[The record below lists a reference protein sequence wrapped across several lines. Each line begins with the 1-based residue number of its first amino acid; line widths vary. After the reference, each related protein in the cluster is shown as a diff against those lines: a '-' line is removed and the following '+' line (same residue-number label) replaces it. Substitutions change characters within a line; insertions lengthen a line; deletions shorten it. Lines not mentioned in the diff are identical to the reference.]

1 MHYCMPSLI
10 HFFRAQQESGDGTAF
25 GQLVQIERKLKTM
38 ERKNSILHR
47 WSPTSSRFQTALHR
61 LQRNRL
67 KTNLEGILQ
76 SGARTEVPLW
86 PDEKICRC
94 GAEEDMATG
103 GTPFD
108 DCADEQELHNWTV
121 TNGSSLEDR
130 LNNMDWGIQQ
140 KKANRLTEK
149 NRKKFSAG
157 GVAESRLTND
167 ISPESTP
174 GTGRRRTNTPHS
186 FPHVKYTTQMSV
198 PDQAE
203 LERLRQRINFTDLD
217 ERSVGSDSQG
227 RVTAANNQRE
237 LAAENKK
244 PFKFLPLH
252 VNTNKSREAP
262 SASAP
267 ATPSIAA
274 TAKKQSPGLGLR
286 DAFIPS
292 LPSND
297 TPRLGRGA
305 ERGLLPSREDG
316 RGELSIDSSQVVSK
330 LVQIREYIGKA
341 SSMRDDL
348 VEKNDIPANV
358 ERLTHLIAHLKE
370 QERSYLRFLQKMLAR
385 ENEEDE
391 AGTLDSAVGS
401 GSLPESA
408 TLNIEVRSSDAS
420 NTTGRVAGRSDQKEE
435 LENLRKQ
442 HELLKKMLEQQEQL
456 RALQGR
462 QAALLTMQHSSQQA
476 SQTTADTVPTE
487 TTGSVSG
494 LSITSELNDELN
506 DLIQRFH
513 NQLHDSQTKA
523 AVPDNRRQAASL
535 SLSREVCR
543 SRSSQPP
550 PPSRSAASSS
560 FLRPPSLTSLTSV
573 TPTSA
578 SAASA
583 KLTKLQ
589 ELQDKKQTMDTILK
603 ELHSLRDQ
611 TLNNNSC
618 RGGSVSLSSQ
628 RSLALGAGP
637 SSDRP
642 SALYR
647 EPNGASAMRRDPS
660 TYHPLTHTQQPQH
673 EDVPADKLR
682 KLKEVHKRLNE
693 LRELVQYYEQT
704 SDMMVDTVNENVKE
718 EEEEEEVETEED
730 GSVLETMFDSEQENR
745 RPPITNIRNPQHSG
759 NWTEMNSLTNGRGG
773 GSTNNHADGRLN
785 TECEVNNRSGAANL
799 RSLNIPSAIGCQ
811 YNRPYNQVKDD
822 DDDDDA
828 LEDEEEVRGAGVRD
842 SEGSG
847 SSRRSSLGNEDADFT
862 HKVHRLQTAKQKLR
876 QLQELVAMVQS
887 DDTDATTAD
896 EGIHQQPNN
905 TRGSAAGSSAAKSPR
920 DLTLTDKAREK
931 LYEEKLRQQQQELQ
945 QLHEER
951 QRLMEIQDKIQDLQ
965 WACPDLQSSV
975 SSSTVSQQALMR
987 NSPAATSTPAPPPA
1001 PAAAPKANASP
1012 AATAVLKPTAQAAAN
1027 ASVTDNEL
1035 WCEMRRHQILR
1046 EELRQRRKHLESL
1059 MAEHQRRS
1067 GLSDSPYKMEDPEG
1081 HAASQPLS
1089 RDERTMAT
1097 WGGSTPCQLD
1107 DDCYPSE
1114 MGAEEEEEE
1123 EEDGA
1128 ESSSSDDLQLYST
1141 RKQRSYSNRKTLG
1154 SNVLKPP
1161 QQFASEA
1168 SGRPSPRS
1176 RAKQPQQQ
1184 SQAHGGFSIGGAR
1197 RQENLRWAAE
1207 LSFQEGSGSG
1217 LASRHWQEQVGTLQ
1231 RQLDFSTSMCQTL
1244 LQDQQTLSYMLQ
1256 TLLTGPYNALPNN
1269 LSSPQVHLVM
1279 HQLSQCYTQLA
1290 WQQNNAERLKL
1301 VLSDLLRQQQQQQ
1314 QQQQPPSSSSGQQAQ
1329 NQGSTSRD
1337 SGSACPPLSPT
1348 SLFLPFTSSMPPS
1361 VNQALNLP
1369 PGLAGFSPLS
1379 SGFNFNPLF
1388 PSAMG
1393 EFPQSA
1399 GGQVSPDNHQQQLD
1413 PNTSVKT
1420 EYLSFPP
1427 PLQRSP
1433 LNTVDKRP
1441 QRQNE
1446 GTGSRGH
1453 ESGWLNVSQPP
1464 APITDSPSPLPHRG
1478 ANNSRPQAFDQA
1490 SQESF
1495 SSMPDPADPTI
1506 VTKTFRAGRK
1516 ASAQASLASRDK
1528 MPNSKRRTRL
1538 AKGHHKN
1545 TGVESDSVSST
1556 ADFVQER
1563 APQPHRQWDQN
1574 QSLLDK
1580 LTQEKLDTKTKTGN
1594 KPNDL
1599 SSAYAWRTPFLSNRI
1614 ACTEAPDASSD
1625 FSLFEALRETI
1636 YSEVATLISQN
1647 ESRPHFLIEL
1657 FHELQLLNTDY
1668 LRQRALYTLQDI
1680 VTRHLTEK
1688 SAAED
1693 HASTLGP
1700 VAWAVGSQSELTPSE
1715 SLATSDGDVSE
1726 KNIRVIK
1733 HHEPSKR
1740 RTDAESV
1747 DNESTLSTTSNLE
1760 PFANDD
1766 LGAGVWSGDV
1776 HCPQIDTQQLDR
1788 QIKAIMTEVI
1798 PFLKEHMD
1806 EVCSYQLLTEVRRM
1820 VLTLTQQNDESKE
1833 FVLFFH
1839 RQLGGILQ
1847 DSLSKFA
1854 GRTLKDCGEDLL
1866 VEISEILFNE
1876 LAFFRLMQD
1885 LDSNS
1890 CSTATIANSQARHKN
1905 HRRPNN
1911 NQVKQEH
1918 GNNEENKSQEV
1929 AKSFSP
1935 AHLDED
1941 KDEDETE
1948 PKETEREQHGGERKD
1963 ISSSKA
1969 SEMEGDGEGLPLSI
1983 SLSKEET
1990 QALTNYGSGEDE
2002 NEVEEFEAEPQDVQ
2016 TSLQAS
2022 NDGGEQRGAANE
2034 APSNGNRETKSDQE
2048 SSESN
2053 DVKSSKSE
2061 SIEVVDSP
2069 EEEREGEGVEHG
2081 RPEGES
2087 QGGAASATTNNQEGS
2102 HSQSSNSSSSPD
2114 TESPVMINID
2124 EVGSGNMSQ
2133 KSDEEDFV
2141 KVEDLPMQ
2149 LSVICEE
2156 ALQKRVVEEQQNNN
2170 LSAEILNGNT
2180 DTLAGLVDN
2189 GDALKEP
2196 ETIGATKCIKRPSCT
2211 TVVE

>member
-1 MHYCMPSLI
+1 
-10 HFFRAQQESGDGTAF
+10 
-25 GQLVQIERKLKTM
+25 
-38 ERKNSILHR
+38 
-47 WSPTSSRFQTALHR
+47 
-61 LQRNRL
+61 
-67 KTNLEGILQ
+67 
-76 SGARTEVPLW
+76 
-86 PDEKICRC
+86 
-94 GAEEDMATG
+94 MATG

-140 KKANRLTEK
+140 KKANRSTEK

-186 FPHVKYTTQMSV
+186 FPHIKYTTQMSV

-203 LERLRQRINFTDLD
+203 LDRLRQRINFTDLD

-252 VNTNKSREAP
+252 VNTNKSREA
-262 SASAP
+262 ASAP
-267 ATPSIAA
+267 TTPSVAA
-274 TAKKQSPGLGLR
+274 TAKKQSPGLGLGLR
-286 DAFIPS
+286 EAFTPS

-297 TPRLGRGA
+297 TPRQGRRA
-305 ERGLLPSREDG
+305 ERGLLHSREDG

-391 AGTLDSAVGS
+391 AGTLDSALGS
-401 GSLPESA
+401 GSLPEST
-408 TLNIEVRSSDAS
+408 TLNLEVRSSDAS
-420 NTTGRVAGRSDQKEE
+420 NATGRIAGRSDQKEE
-435 LENLRKQ
+435 LENLKKQ

-462 QAALLTMQHSSQQA
+462 QAALLTLQHSSQQA
-476 SQTTADTVPTE
+476 TQTMADTVPTE

-513 NQLHDSQTKA
+513 NQLHDSQA

-543 SRSSQPP
+543 SRSSQPSH
-550 PPSRSAASSS
+550 PSRSASS
-560 FLRPPSLTSLTSV
+560 FLHPSPLTSLTSI
-573 TPTSA
+573 TPT

-589 ELQDKKQTMDTILK
+589 ELQDKKQTMDKILQ

-618 RGGSVSLSSQ
+618 KLWFVSH
-628 RSLALGAGP
+628 RLALGAGP
-637 SSDRP
+637 SDRP

-647 EPNGASAMRRDPS
+647 EPNGATAMRRDPS
-660 TYHPLTHTQQPQH
+660 TYHSSTHTHQPQH
-673 EDVPADKLR
+673 EDAPADKLR

-718 EEEEEEVETEED
+718 EEEEEETEED
-730 GSVLETMFDSEQENR
+730 GSMLETMFDSEQENR
-745 RPPITNIRNPQHSG
+745 RPPITNIRNPQRSG

-773 GSTNNHADGRLN
+773 GSTNNHVDGRLN
-785 TECEVNNRSGAANL
+785 ECEINNRSAAANL
-799 RSLNIPSAIGCQ
+799 RSLNIPSAIECQ
-811 YNRPYNQVKDD
+811 YNRPYNQV
-822 DDDDDA
+822 DDDDA
-828 LEDEEEVRGAGVRD
+828 LEDEEEVRGAGARD
-842 SEGSG
+842 SDGSG
-847 SSRRSSLGNEDADFT
+847 SSRRSSLENEDADFA

-896 EGIHQQPNN
+896 EGLHQQPNN
-905 TRGSAAGSSAAKSPR
+905 TRGAAAGSSSTGKSPR

-931 LYEEKLRQQQQELQ
+931 LYEEKLCQQQQELQ

-987 NSPAATSTPAPPPA
+987 KPPAATSTPAPPPA

-1012 AATAVLKPTAQAAAN
+1012 AATAVLKPTAQAATN

-1089 RDERTMAT
+1089 RDKRTMAT

-1107 DDCYPSE
+1107 EDGYPSE

-1123 EEDGA
+1123 EEEDGV
-1128 ESSSSDDLQLYST
+1128 ESSSSDDLHLYST

-1154 SNVLKPP
+1154 RSVRNSYKDTH
-1161 QQFASEA
+1161 FFFS
-1168 SGRPSPRS
+1168 SGRPS
-1176 RAKQPQQQ
+1176 RAKQQQQ
-1184 SQAHGGFSIGGAR
+1184 SQAHGGIAGAR

-1207 LSFQEGSGSG
+1207 LSFKEGSGTGSA
-1217 LASRHWQEQVGTLQ
+1217 LASHHWQEQVGTLQ

-1244 LQDQQTLSYMLQ
+1244 LQDQQMLSYMLQ

-1301 VLSDLLRQQQQQQ
+1301 VLSDLLRQQQQQ
-1314 QQQQPPSSSSGQQAQ
+1314 PPSSSSGQQAQ

-1337 SGSACPPLSPT
+1337 SGSACPPFSPT
-1348 SLFLPFTSSMPPS
+1348 SLFLPFLSSIPPS

-1369 PGLAGFSPLS
+1369 PGLAGFTPLS
-1379 SGFNFNPLF
+1379 SGFNFNPMF

-1393 EFPQSA
+1393 EFPQST

-1427 PLQRSP
+1427 PLQCSP

-1464 APITDSPSPLPHRG
+1464 APITESPSPLPHRG
-1478 ANNSRPQAFDQA
+1478 ANNTRPQAFDQA

-1506 VTKTFRAGRK
+1506 ITKAFRAGRK

-1528 MPNSKRRTRL
+1528 TPNSKRRTRL
-1538 AKGHHKN
+1538 GIFFKHMCKCLFLHISHFLPSICFVCFSFLACVSP
-1545 TGVESDSVSST
+1545 GVESDSVSST
-1556 ADFVQER
+1556 ADFVQKR
-1563 APQPHRQWDQN
+1563 VPQPHRQRDQN

-1614 ACTEAPDASSD
+1614 ACTEAQDASSD

-1693 HASTLGP
+1693 QASTLGP
-1700 VAWAVGSQSELTPSE
+1700 VAWAAGSQSELTPSE

-1733 HHEPSKR
+1733 HHVPSKR
-1740 RTDAESV
+1740 RNDAESV

-1766 LGAGVWSGDV
+1766 LGNTVIHLDKALARMREYERMKLKAEFSPNTTAPCASSHSTVLWSAGAGVWSGDV

-1806 EVCSYQLLTEVRRM
+1806 EVCSYQLLTSVRHM

-1833 FVLFFH
+1833 FVRFFH

-1885 LDSNS
+1885 LDSNRS
-1890 CSTATIANSQARHKN
+1890 STATIANSQAMHKN
-1905 HRRPNN
+1905 HKRPNN

-1918 GNNEENKSQEV
+1918 RNNEV
-1929 AKSFSP
+1929 
-1935 AHLDED
+1935 
-1941 KDEDETE
+1941 
-1948 PKETEREQHGGERKD
+1948 GGGDRGVGEYFH
-1963 ISSSKA
+1963 IGFVCLSKA
-1969 SEMEGDGEGLPLSI
+1969 
-1983 SLSKEET
+1983 ET

-2002 NEVEEFEAEPQDVQ
+2002 NEVEMEEFEAEPQDVQ
-2016 TSLQAS
+2016 TSLQVS
-2022 NDGGEQRGAANE
+2022 NDGGEQRVRTHTL
-2034 APSNGNRETKSDQE
+2034 STHTSVRLSI
-2048 SSESN
+2048 
-2053 DVKSSKSE
+2053 KSSKSE
-2061 SIEVVDSP
+2061 SIDVVDSP
-2069 EEEREGEGVEHG
+2069 EEEREGVEHG

-2087 QGGAASATTNNQEGS
+2087 QGGAVSATTNNQEGS
-2102 HSQSSNSSSSPD
+2102 HGSNSSGSPD
-2114 TESPVMINID
+2114 TESPVMLNID

-2170 LSAEILNGNT
+2170 LSVEILNGNT
-2180 DTLAGLVDN
+2180 DTSGLVGN
-2189 GDALKEP
+2189 GHTLKEP
-2196 ETIGATKCIKRPSCT
+2196 EMIGAQSA
-2211 TVVE
+2211 

>member
-1 MHYCMPSLI
+1 
-10 HFFRAQQESGDGTAF
+10 
-25 GQLVQIERKLKTM
+25 
-38 ERKNSILHR
+38 
-47 WSPTSSRFQTALHR
+47 
-61 LQRNRL
+61 
-67 KTNLEGILQ
+67 
-76 SGARTEVPLW
+76 
-86 PDEKICRC
+86 
-94 GAEEDMATG
+94 MATG

-130 LNNMDWGIQQ
+130 LNNMLPVPSQDWGIQQ
-140 KKANRLTEK
+140 KKANRSTEK

-186 FPHVKYTTQMSV
+186 FPHIKYTTQMSV

-203 LERLRQRINFTDLD
+203 LDRLRQRINFTDLD

-252 VNTNKSREAP
+252 VNTNKSREA
-262 SASAP
+262 ASAP
-267 ATPSIAA
+267 TTPSVAA
-274 TAKKQSPGLGLR
+274 TAKKQSPGLGLGLR
-286 DAFIPS
+286 EAFTPS

-297 TPRLGRGA
+297 TPRQGRRA
-305 ERGLLPSREDG
+305 ERGLLHSREDG

-391 AGTLDSAVGS
+391 AGTLDSALGS
-401 GSLPESA
+401 GSLPEST
-408 TLNIEVRSSDAS
+408 TLNLEVRSSDAS
-420 NTTGRVAGRSDQKEE
+420 NATGRIAGRSDQKEE
-435 LENLRKQ
+435 LENLKKQ

-462 QAALLTMQHSSQQA
+462 QAALLTLQHSSQQA
-476 SQTTADTVPTE
+476 TQTMADTVPTE

-543 SRSSQPP
+543 SRSSQPSH
-550 PPSRSAASSS
+550 PSRSASS
-560 FLRPPSLTSLTSV
+560 FLHPSPLTSLTSI
-573 TPTSA
+573 TPT

-589 ELQDKKQTMDTILK
+589 ELQDKKQTMDKILQ

-628 RSLALGAGP
+628 HRLALGAGP
-637 SSDRP
+637 SDRP

-647 EPNGASAMRRDPS
+647 EPNGATAMRRDPS
-660 TYHPLTHTQQPQH
+660 TYHSSTHTHQPQH
-673 EDVPADKLR
+673 EDAPADKLR

-718 EEEEEEVETEED
+718 EEEEEETEED
-730 GSVLETMFDSEQENR
+730 GSMLETMFDSEQENR
-745 RPPITNIRNPQHSG
+745 RPPITNIRNPQRSG

-773 GSTNNHADGRLN
+773 GSTNNHVDGRLN
-785 TECEVNNRSGAANL
+785 ECEINNRSAAANL
-799 RSLNIPSAIGCQ
+799 RSLNIPSAIECQ
-811 YNRPYNQVKDD
+811 YNRPYNQV
-822 DDDDDA
+822 DDDDA
-828 LEDEEEVRGAGVRD
+828 LEDEEEVRGAGARD
-842 SEGSG
+842 SDGSG
-847 SSRRSSLGNEDADFT
+847 SSRRSSLENEDADFA

-896 EGIHQQPNN
+896 EGLHQQPNN
-905 TRGSAAGSSAAKSPR
+905 TRGAAAGSSSTGKSPR

-931 LYEEKLRQQQQELQ
+931 LYEEKLCQQQQELQ

-987 NSPAATSTPAPPPA
+987 KPPAATSTPAPPPA

-1012 AATAVLKPTAQAAAN
+1012 AATAVLKPTAQAATN
-1027 ASVTDNEL
+1027 ASVTDNEQL

-1089 RDERTMAT
+1089 RDKRTMAT

-1107 DDCYPSE
+1107 EDGYPSE

-1123 EEDGA
+1123 EEEDGV
-1128 ESSSSDDLQLYST
+1128 ESSSSDDLHLYST

-1161 QQFASEA
+1161 QQFASVA
-1168 SGRPSPRS
+1168 SGRPS
-1176 RAKQPQQQ
+1176 RAKQQQQ
-1184 SQAHGGFSIGGAR
+1184 SQAHGGIAGAR

-1207 LSFQEGSGSG
+1207 LSFKEGSGTGSA
-1217 LASRHWQEQVGTLQ
+1217 LASHHWQEQVGTLQ

-1244 LQDQQTLSYMLQ
+1244 LQDQQMLSYMLQ

-1301 VLSDLLRQQQQQQ
+1301 VLSDLLRQQQQQ
-1314 QQQQPPSSSSGQQAQ
+1314 PPSSSSGQQAQ

-1337 SGSACPPLSPT
+1337 SGSACPPFSPT
-1348 SLFLPFTSSMPPS
+1348 SLFLPFLSSIPPS

-1369 PGLAGFSPLS
+1369 PGLAGFTPLS
-1379 SGFNFNPLF
+1379 SGFNFNPMF

-1393 EFPQSA
+1393 EFPQST

-1427 PLQRSP
+1427 PLQCSP

-1464 APITDSPSPLPHRG
+1464 APITESPSPLPHRG
-1478 ANNSRPQAFDQA
+1478 ANNTRPQAFDQA

-1506 VTKTFRAGRK
+1506 ITKAFRAGRK

-1528 MPNSKRRTRL
+1528 TPNSKRRTRL
-1538 AKGHHKN
+1538 VKGYHRN

-1556 ADFVQER
+1556 ADFVQKR
-1563 APQPHRQWDQN
+1563 VPQPHRQRDQN

-1614 ACTEAPDASSD
+1614 ACTEAQDASSD

-1693 HASTLGP
+1693 QASTLGP
-1700 VAWAVGSQSELTPSE
+1700 VAWAAGSQSELTPSE

-1733 HHEPSKR
+1733 HHVPSKR
-1740 RTDAESV
+1740 RNDAESV

-1806 EVCSYQLLTEVRRM
+1806 EVCSYQLLTSVRHM

-1833 FVLFFH
+1833 FVRFFH

-1885 LDSNS
+1885 LDSNRS
-1890 CSTATIANSQARHKN
+1890 STATIANSQAMHKN
-1905 HRRPNN
+1905 HKRPNN

-1918 GNNEENKSQEV
+1918 RNNEENKSPEV
-1929 AKSFSP
+1929 EKSFSP
-1935 AHLDED
+1935 AYLDED

-1948 PKETEREQHGGERKD
+1948 QNETERGQHGGEGKD
-1963 ISSSKA
+1963 SRSSEA
-1969 SEMEGDGEGLPLSI
+1969 SEMEGEGLLHSI
-1983 SLSKEET
+1983 SLSKAET

-2002 NEVEEFEAEPQDVQ
+2002 NEVEMEEFEAEPQDVQ
-2016 TSLQAS
+2016 TSLQV
-2022 NDGGEQRGAANE
+2022 AANE
-2034 APSNGNRETKSDQE
+2034 APSNGNREMKSDQE

-2061 SIEVVDSP
+2061 SIDVVDSP
-2069 EEEREGEGVEHG
+2069 EEEREGVEHG

-2087 QGGAASATTNNQEGS
+2087 QGGAVSATTNNQEGS
-2102 HSQSSNSSSSPD
+2102 HGSNSSGSPD
-2114 TESPVMINID
+2114 TESPVMLNID

-2170 LSAEILNGNT
+2170 LSVEILNGNT
-2180 DTLAGLVDN
+2180 DTSGLVGN
-2189 GDALKEP
+2189 GHTLKEP
-2196 ETIGATKCIKRPSCT
+2196 EMIGAQSA
-2211 TVVE
+2211 

>member
-1 MHYCMPSLI
+1 
-10 HFFRAQQESGDGTAF
+10 
-25 GQLVQIERKLKTM
+25 
-38 ERKNSILHR
+38 
-47 WSPTSSRFQTALHR
+47 
-61 LQRNRL
+61 
-67 KTNLEGILQ
+67 
-76 SGARTEVPLW
+76 
-86 PDEKICRC
+86 
-94 GAEEDMATG
+94 MATG

-140 KKANRLTEK
+140 KKANRSTEK

-174 GTGRRRTNTPHS
+174 GMGRRRTNTPHS

-203 LERLRQRINFTDLD
+203 LDRLRQRINFTDLD

-267 ATPSIAA
+267 TTPSVAA
-274 TAKKQSPGLGLR
+274 TAKKQSPGLGLGLR
-286 DAFIPS
+286 EAFNPS

-297 TPRLGRGA
+297 TPRLGRRA
-305 ERGLLPSREDG
+305 ERGLLHSREDG

-391 AGTLDSAVGS
+391 VGTLDSALGS
-401 GSLPESA
+401 GSLPWST
-408 TLNIEVRSSDAS
+408 TLNMEVRFSDAS
-420 NTTGRVAGRSDQKEE
+420 NATGRIAGRSDQKEE
-435 LENLRKQ
+435 LENLKKQ

-476 SQTTADTVPTE
+476 TQTMADTVPTE

-543 SRSSQPP
+543 SRSSQPS
-550 PPSRSAASSS
+550 PPSRSASS
-560 FLRPPSLTSLTSV
+560 FLHPSPLTSLTSI
-573 TPTSA
+573 TP

-589 ELQDKKQTMDTILK
+589 ELQDKKQTMDKILQ

-628 RSLALGAGP
+628 RRLALGAGP
-637 SSDRP
+637 SDRP
-642 SALYR
+642 SAPYR

-660 TYHPLTHTQQPQH
+660 TYHPSTHTQQPQH
-673 EDVPADKLR
+673 EDAPADKLR

-718 EEEEEEVETEED
+718 EEEEEETEED
-730 GSVLETMFDSEQENR
+730 GSMLETMFDSEQENR

-773 GSTNNHADGRLN
+773 GSTNNHVDGRLN
-785 TECEVNNRSGAANL
+785 ECEINNRSAAANL
-799 RSLNIPSAIGCQ
+799 RSLNIPSAIECQ
-811 YNRPYNQVKDD
+811 YNRPYNQVKD

-828 LEDEEEVRGAGVRD
+828 LEDEEEVRGAGARD
-842 SEGSG
+842 SDGSG
-847 SSRRSSLGNEDADFT
+847 SSRRSSLENEDADFA

-896 EGIHQQPNN
+896 EGLHQQPNN
-905 TRGSAAGSSAAKSPR
+905 TRGAAAGSCKSPR

-931 LYEEKLRQQQQELQ
+931 LYEEKLCQQQQELQ

-987 NSPAATSTPAPPPA
+987 KPPAATSTPAPPPA

-1012 AATAVLKPTAQAAAN
+1012 AATAVLKPTAQAATN

-1107 DDCYPSE
+1107 EDGYPSE

-1128 ESSSSDDLQLYST
+1128 ESSSSDDLHLYST

-1161 QQFASEA
+1161 QQFASVA
-1168 SGRPSPRS
+1168 SGRPS
-1176 RAKQPQQQ
+1176 RAKQQQ
-1184 SQAHGGFSIGGAR
+1184 SQAHGGIAGAR

-1207 LSFQEGSGSG
+1207 LSFKEGSGTGST
-1217 LASRHWQEQVGTLQ
+1217 LASHHWQEQVGTLQ

-1244 LQDQQTLSYMLQ
+1244 LQDQQMLSYMLQ

-1301 VLSDLLRQQQQQQ
+1301 VLSDLLRQQQQQ
-1314 QQQQPPSSSSGQQAQ
+1314 PPSSSSGQQAQ

-1337 SGSACPPLSPT
+1337 SGSACPPFSPT
-1348 SLFLPFTSSMPPS
+1348 SLFLPFISSIPPS

-1369 PGLAGFSPLS
+1369 PGLAGFTPLS
-1379 SGFNFNPLF
+1379 SGFNFNPMF

-1427 PLQRSP
+1427 PLQCSP

-1464 APITDSPSPLPHRG
+1464 APITESPSPLPHRG
-1478 ANNSRPQAFDQA
+1478 ANNTRPQAFDQA

-1506 VTKTFRAGRK
+1506 ITKAFRAGRK

-1528 MPNSKRRTRL
+1528 TPNSKRRTRL
-1538 AKGHHKN
+1538 VKGHHKN

-1556 ADFVQER
+1556 ADFVQKR
-1563 APQPHRQWDQN
+1563 VPQPHRQRDQN

-1599 SSAYAWRTPFLSNRI
+1599 SS
-1614 ACTEAPDASSD
+1614 DASSD

-1693 HASTLGP
+1693 QASTLGP
-1700 VAWAVGSQSELTPSE
+1700 VAWAAGSQSELTPSE

-1733 HHEPSKR
+1733 HHVPSKR
-1740 RTDAESV
+1740 RNYAESV

-1806 EVCSYQLLTEVRRM
+1806 EVCSYQLLTSVRHM

-1833 FVLFFH
+1833 FVRFFH

-1890 CSTATIANSQARHKN
+1890 SSTATIANSQARHKN
-1905 HRRPNN
+1905 HKRPNN

-1918 GNNEENKSQEV
+1918 RNNEENKSPEV
-1929 AKSFSP
+1929 EKSFPP
-1935 AHLDED
+1935 AYLDED

-1948 PKETEREQHGGERKD
+1948 QKETEGEQHGGEGKD
-1963 ISSSKA
+1963 SRSSEA
-1969 SEMEGDGEGLPLSI
+1969 SEMEEEEGAREGLLHSI
-1983 SLSKEET
+1983 SLSKAET

-2002 NEVEEFEAEPQDVQ
+2002 NEVEMEEFEAEPQDVQ
-2016 TSLQAS
+2016 TSLQV
-2022 NDGGEQRGAANE
+2022 AANE
-2034 APSNGNRETKSDQE
+2034 APSNGNREMKFDQE

-2061 SIEVVDSP
+2061 SIDVVDSP
-2069 EEEREGEGVEHG
+2069 EEECVEHG
-2081 RPEGES
+2081 RPEGE
-2087 QGGAASATTNNQEGS
+2087 GGAASATTNNQEGS
-2102 HSQSSNSSSSPD
+2102 NSSGSPD
-2114 TESPVMINID
+2114 TESPVMLNID

-2170 LSAEILNGNT
+2170 RSVEILNGNT
-2180 DTLAGLVDN
+2180 DTSGLVGN
-2189 GDALKEP
+2189 GHTLKEP
-2196 ETIGATKCIKRPSCT
+2196 ETIGAQSA
-2211 TVVE
+2211 

>member
-1 MHYCMPSLI
+1 
-10 HFFRAQQESGDGTAF
+10 
-25 GQLVQIERKLKTM
+25 
-38 ERKNSILHR
+38 
-47 WSPTSSRFQTALHR
+47 
-61 LQRNRL
+61 
-67 KTNLEGILQ
+67 
-76 SGARTEVPLW
+76 
-86 PDEKICRC
+86 
-94 GAEEDMATG
+94 MATG

-140 KKANRLTEK
+140 KKANRSTEK

-186 FPHVKYTTQMSV
+186 FPHIKYTTQMSV

-203 LERLRQRINFTDLD
+203 LDRLRQRINFTDLD

-252 VNTNKSREAP
+252 VNTNKSREA
-262 SASAP
+262 ASAP
-267 ATPSIAA
+267 TTPSVAA
-274 TAKKQSPGLGLR
+274 TAKKQSPGLGLGLR
-286 DAFIPS
+286 EAFTPS

-297 TPRLGRGA
+297 TPRQGRRA
-305 ERGLLPSREDG
+305 ERGLLHSREDG

-391 AGTLDSAVGS
+391 AGTLDSALGS
-401 GSLPESA
+401 GSLPEST
-408 TLNIEVRSSDAS
+408 TLNLEVRSSDAS
-420 NTTGRVAGRSDQKEE
+420 NATGRIAGRSDQKEE
-435 LENLRKQ
+435 LENLKKQ

-462 QAALLTMQHSSQQA
+462 QAALLTLQHSSQQA
-476 SQTTADTVPTE
+476 TQTMADTVPTE

-543 SRSSQPP
+543 SRSSQPSH
-550 PPSRSAASSS
+550 PSRSASS
-560 FLRPPSLTSLTSV
+560 FLHPSPLTSLTSI
-573 TPTSA
+573 TPT

-589 ELQDKKQTMDTILK
+589 ELQDKKQTMDKILQ

-628 RSLALGAGP
+628 HRLALGAGP
-637 SSDRP
+637 SDRP

-647 EPNGASAMRRDPS
+647 EPNGATAMRRDPS
-660 TYHPLTHTQQPQH
+660 TYHSSTHTHQPQH
-673 EDVPADKLR
+673 EDAPADKLR

-718 EEEEEEVETEED
+718 EEEEEETEED
-730 GSVLETMFDSEQENR
+730 GSMLETMFDSEQENR
-745 RPPITNIRNPQHSG
+745 RPPITNIRNPQRSG

-773 GSTNNHADGRLN
+773 GSTNNHVDGRLN
-785 TECEVNNRSGAANL
+785 ECEINNRSAAANL
-799 RSLNIPSAIGCQ
+799 RSLNIPSAIECQ
-811 YNRPYNQVKDD
+811 YNRPYNQV
-822 DDDDDA
+822 DDDDA
-828 LEDEEEVRGAGVRD
+828 LEDEEEVRGAGARD
-842 SEGSG
+842 SDGSG
-847 SSRRSSLGNEDADFT
+847 SSRRSSLENEDADFA

-896 EGIHQQPNN
+896 EGLHQQPNN
-905 TRGSAAGSSAAKSPR
+905 TRGAAAGSSSTGKSPR

-931 LYEEKLRQQQQELQ
+931 LYEEKLCQQQQELQ

-987 NSPAATSTPAPPPA
+987 KPPAATSTPAPPPA

-1012 AATAVLKPTAQAAAN
+1012 AATAVLKPTAQAATN

-1089 RDERTMAT
+1089 RDKRTMAT

-1107 DDCYPSE
+1107 EDGYPSE

-1123 EEDGA
+1123 EEEDGV
-1128 ESSSSDDLQLYST
+1128 ESSSSDDLHLYST

-1161 QQFASEA
+1161 QQFASVA
-1168 SGRPSPRS
+1168 SGRPS
-1176 RAKQPQQQ
+1176 RAKQQQQ
-1184 SQAHGGFSIGGAR
+1184 SQAHGGIAGAR

-1207 LSFQEGSGSG
+1207 LSFKEGSGTGSA
-1217 LASRHWQEQVGTLQ
+1217 LASHHWQEQVGTLQ

-1244 LQDQQTLSYMLQ
+1244 LQDQQMLSYMLQ

-1301 VLSDLLRQQQQQQ
+1301 VLSDLLRQQQQQ
-1314 QQQQPPSSSSGQQAQ
+1314 PPSSSSGQQAQ

-1337 SGSACPPLSPT
+1337 SGSACPPFSPT
-1348 SLFLPFTSSMPPS
+1348 SLFLPFLSSIPPS

-1369 PGLAGFSPLS
+1369 PGLAGFTPLS
-1379 SGFNFNPLF
+1379 SGFNFNPMF

-1393 EFPQSA
+1393 EFPQST

-1427 PLQRSP
+1427 PLQCSP

-1464 APITDSPSPLPHRG
+1464 APITESPSPLPHRG
-1478 ANNSRPQAFDQA
+1478 ANNTRPQAFDQA

-1506 VTKTFRAGRK
+1506 ITKAFRAGRK

-1528 MPNSKRRTRL
+1528 TPNSKRRTRL
-1538 AKGHHKN
+1538 VKGYHRN

-1556 ADFVQER
+1556 ADFVQKR
-1563 APQPHRQWDQN
+1563 VPQPHRQRDQN

-1614 ACTEAPDASSD
+1614 ACTEAQDASSD

-1693 HASTLGP
+1693 QASTLGP
-1700 VAWAVGSQSELTPSE
+1700 VAWAAGSQSELTPSE

-1733 HHEPSKR
+1733 HHVPSKR
-1740 RTDAESV
+1740 RNDAESV

-1766 LGAGVWSGDV
+1766 LGNTVIHLDKALARMREYERMKLKAEFSPNTTAATASEASANSSASAAQLLEGAGVWSGDV

-1806 EVCSYQLLTEVRRM
+1806 EVCSYQLLTSVRHM

-1833 FVLFFH
+1833 FVRFFH

-1885 LDSNS
+1885 LDSNRS
-1890 CSTATIANSQARHKN
+1890 STATIANSQAMHKN
-1905 HRRPNN
+1905 HKRPNN

-1918 GNNEENKSQEV
+1918 RNNE
-1929 AKSFSP
+1929 
-1935 AHLDED
+1935 
-1941 KDEDETE
+1941 DEDETE
-1948 PKETEREQHGGERKD
+1948 QNETERGQHGGEGKD
-1963 ISSSKA
+1963 SRSSEA
-1969 SEMEGDGEGLPLSI
+1969 SEMEGEGLLHSI
-1983 SLSKEET
+1983 SLSKAET

-2002 NEVEEFEAEPQDVQ
+2002 NEVEMEEFEAEPQDVQ
-2016 TSLQAS
+2016 TSLQV
-2022 NDGGEQRGAANE
+2022 AANE
-2034 APSNGNRETKSDQE
+2034 APSNGNREMKSDQE

-2061 SIEVVDSP
+2061 SIDVVDSP
-2069 EEEREGEGVEHG
+2069 EEEREGVEHG

-2087 QGGAASATTNNQEGS
+2087 QGGAVSATTNNQEGS
-2102 HSQSSNSSSSPD
+2102 HGSNSSGSPD
-2114 TESPVMINID
+2114 TESPVMLNID

-2170 LSAEILNGNT
+2170 LSVEILNGNT
-2180 DTLAGLVDN
+2180 DTSGLVGN
-2189 GDALKEP
+2189 GHTLKEP
-2196 ETIGATKCIKRPSCT
+2196 EMIGAQSA
-2211 TVVE
+2211 

>member
-1 MHYCMPSLI
+1 
-10 HFFRAQQESGDGTAF
+10 
-25 GQLVQIERKLKTM
+25 
-38 ERKNSILHR
+38 
-47 WSPTSSRFQTALHR
+47 
-61 LQRNRL
+61 
-67 KTNLEGILQ
+67 
-76 SGARTEVPLW
+76 
-86 PDEKICRC
+86 
-94 GAEEDMATG
+94 MATG
-103 GTPFD
+103 GSPFD

-140 KKANRLTEK
+140 KKANRSTEK

-174 GTGRRRTNTPHS
+174 GTGRRRTNTPHT

-267 ATPSIAA
+267 ATPSVAA
-274 TAKKQSPGLGLR
+274 TAKKQSPGLGFR
-286 DAFIPS
+286 DAFTPS
-292 LPSND
+292 QPSND

-305 ERGLLPSREDG
+305 ERGLLPPREDG

-348 VEKNDIPANV
+348 VEKKDIPANV

-370 QERSYLRFLQKMLAR
+370 QERSYLRFLQKML
-385 ENEEDE
+385 
-391 AGTLDSAVGS
+391 
-401 GSLPESA
+401 
-408 TLNIEVRSSDAS
+408 
-420 NTTGRVAGRSDQKEE
+420 GRVAGRSEQKEE

-462 QAALLTMQHSSQQA
+462 QAALLTMQHSSQHA
-476 SQTTADTVPTE
+476 SHTMADTVPTE

-513 NQLHDSQTKA
+513 NQLHDSQA

-543 SRSSQPP
+543 SRSSQPSP
-550 PPSRSAASSS
+550 PPRSAASS
-560 FLRPPSLTSLTSV
+560 FLRPPPLTSLTSI
-573 TPTSA
+573 TLTSA

-589 ELQDKKQTMDTILK
+589 ELQDKKQTMDKILQ

-618 RGGSVSLSSQ
+618 KDLRLVERLGMLSI
-628 RSLALGAGP
+628 LG
-637 SSDRP
+637 R
-642 SALYR
+642 
-647 EPNGASAMRRDPS
+647 
-660 TYHPLTHTQQPQH
+660 
-673 EDVPADKLR
+673 R

-718 EEEEEEVETEED
+718 EEEVETEED
-730 GSVLETMFDSEQENR
+730 GSMLETMFDSEQENR

-759 NWTEMNSLTNGRGG
+759 NWTEMNSMTNGRGG

-785 TECEVNNRSGAANL
+785 TECEINNRSAAANL
-799 RSLNIPSAIGCQ
+799 RSLNIPSAIECQ
-811 YNRPYNQVKDD
+811 YNRPYNQVNDD
-822 DDDDDA
+822 DDDNA
-828 LEDEEEVRGAGVRD
+828 LEDEEVRGARGRD

-847 SSRRSSLGNEDADFT
+847 SSRRSSLGNDDADFA

-887 DDTDATTAD
+887 DDTDATTANED
-896 EGIHQQPNN
+896 EGLHQQPNN
-905 TRGSAAGSSAAKSPR
+905 TRGAAAVVC
-920 DLTLTDKAREK
+920 LREK

-951 QRLMEIQDKIQDLQ
+951 QRLMEIQDQIQDLQ

-987 NSPAATSTPAPPPA
+987 KVPAAASTPAPA

-1012 AATAVLKPTAQAAAN
+1012 TATLKPTAQAAAN

-1067 GLSDSPYKMEDPEG
+1067 GLSDSPYRMEDPEG
-1081 HAASQPLS
+1081 HAAAATQPLS
-1089 RDERTMAT
+1089 REERTMAT

-1107 DDCYPSE
+1107 EDCYPSE
-1114 MGAEEEEEE
+1114 LGAEEEEEEEDDDE

-1128 ESSSSDDLQLYST
+1128 ESSSSDDLHCYST
-1141 RKQRSYSNRKTLG
+1141 RKQRSYSNRKTL
-1154 SNVLKPP
+1154 
-1161 QQFASEA
+1161 A
-1168 SGRPSPRS
+1168 SGRASPRS
-1176 RAKQPQQQ
+1176 RGKQQQ
-1184 SQAHGGFSIGGAR
+1184 QAHGGVSIGGAR

-1207 LSFQEGSGSG
+1207 LSFQEGSG

-1256 TLLTGPYNALPNN
+1256 TLLTGPHNALPNN

-1290 WQQNNAERLKL
+1290 WQQNNVERLRL
-1301 VLSDLLRQQQQQQ
+1301 VLSDLLRQQQQQL
-1314 QQQQPPSSSSGQQAQ
+1314 SSSSGQQPQ

-1348 SLFLPFTSSMPPS
+1348 SLFLPFTTSMPPS

-1369 PGLAGFSPLS
+1369 PGLAGFSPFS
-1379 SGFNFNPLF
+1379 S
-1388 PSAMG
+1388 
-1393 EFPQSA
+1393 
-1399 GGQVSPDNHQQQLD
+1399 DNQQQQQLD
-1413 PNTSVKT
+1413 PNTS

-1433 LNTVDKRP
+1433 LNTVDKRCAYTSISLTD
-1441 QRQNE
+1441 QNN
-1446 GTGSRGH
+1446 RGH

-1464 APITDSPSPLPHRG
+1464 APINESPSPLPYRG
-1478 ANNSRPQAFDQA
+1478 ANIPRPQAFDQA

-1495 SSMPDPADPTI
+1495 SSMPDPADPTT

-1516 ASAQASLASRDK
+1516 VSAQACLASRDK
-1528 MPNSKRRTRL
+1528 TPNSKRRTRR

-1545 TGVESDSVSST
+1545 MGVESDSVSST

-1563 APQPHRQWDQN
+1563 APQPHRQRDQN

-1580 LTQEKLDTKTKTGN
+1580 LTQEKLDSKTKTGN

-1614 ACTEAPDASSD
+1614 ACTEVPGASSD

-1668 LRQRALYTLQDI
+1668 LRQRALYSLQDI
-1680 VTRHLTEK
+1680 VTRHLTDK

-1693 HASTLGP
+1693 QASLGP
-1700 VAWAVGSQSELTPSE
+1700 VAWAAGSQSELTPSE

-1733 HHEPSKR
+1733 HHDPSKR
-1740 RTDAESV
+1740 RNDAESV

-1766 LGAGVWSGDV
+1766 LGNTVIHLDKALARMREYERMKLKAELSPNTTAATIISVHVCKGAGVWSGDV

-1806 EVCSYQLLTEVRRM
+1806 EVCSYQLLTSVRRM

-1833 FVLFFH
+1833 FVRFFH

-1847 DSLSKFA
+1847 DSLSKFV

-1890 CSTATIANSQARHKN
+1890 SSTATIANSQARHKN
-1905 HRRPNN
+1905 HRRQSPNN
-1911 NQVKQEH
+1911 NQVKREH
-1918 GNNEENKSQEV
+1918 RNNEVVPHPRLVISQC
-1929 AKSFSP
+1929 
-1935 AHLDED
+1935 L
-1941 KDEDETE
+1941 TL
-1948 PKETEREQHGGERKD
+1948 HGCSLPGL
-1963 ISSSKA
+1963 SKA
-1969 SEMEGDGEGLPLSI
+1969 
-1983 SLSKEET
+1983 ET

-2002 NEVEEFEAEPQDVQ
+2002 NEVEEMEEFEAEPQDVQ

-2022 NDGGEQRGAANE
+2022 NDGVEQRV
-2034 APSNGNRETKSDQE
+2034 RT
-2048 SSESN
+2048 
-2053 DVKSSKSE
+2053 
-2061 SIEVVDSP
+2061 
-2069 EEEREGEGVEHG
+2069 R
-2081 RPEGES
+2081 
-2087 QGGAASATTNNQEGS
+2087 
-2102 HSQSSNSSSSPD
+2102 
-2114 TESPVMINID
+2114 
-2124 EVGSGNMSQ
+2124 EVGSGNTSQ

-2156 ALQKRVVEEQQNNN
+2156 ALQKRIVEEQQNNN

-2180 DTLAGLVDN
+2180 DTLAGLVGN
-2189 GDALKEP
+2189 GHTLKEP
-2196 ETIGATKCIKRPSCT
+2196 ETIGAQSA
-2211 TVVE
+2211 

>member
-1 MHYCMPSLI
+1 
-10 HFFRAQQESGDGTAF
+10 
-25 GQLVQIERKLKTM
+25 
-38 ERKNSILHR
+38 
-47 WSPTSSRFQTALHR
+47 
-61 LQRNRL
+61 
-67 KTNLEGILQ
+67 
-76 SGARTEVPLW
+76 
-86 PDEKICRC
+86 
-94 GAEEDMATG
+94 MATG
-103 GTPFD
+103 GSPFD

-140 KKANRLTEK
+140 KKANRSTEK

-174 GTGRRRTNTPHS
+174 GTGRRRTNTPHT

-267 ATPSIAA
+267 ATPSVAA
-274 TAKKQSPGLGLR
+274 TAKKQSPGLGFR
-286 DAFIPS
+286 DAFTPS
-292 LPSND
+292 QPSND

-305 ERGLLPSREDG
+305 ERGLLPPREDG

-348 VEKNDIPANV
+348 VEKKDIPANV

-408 TLNIEVRSSDAS
+408 SLNMEVRSSDAS
-420 NTTGRVAGRSDQKEE
+420 NATGRVAGRSEQKEE

-462 QAALLTMQHSSQQA
+462 QAALLTMQHSSQHA
-476 SQTTADTVPTE
+476 SHTMADTVPTE

-543 SRSSQPP
+543 SRSSQPSP
-550 PPSRSAASSS
+550 PPRSAASS
-560 FLRPPSLTSLTSV
+560 FLRPPPLTSLTSI
-573 TPTSA
+573 TLTSA

-589 ELQDKKQTMDTILK
+589 ELQDKKQTMDKILQ

-618 RGGSVSLSSQ
+618 RSASVPLSSQ
-628 RSLALGAGP
+628 HSLALGADP

-647 EPNGASAMRRDPS
+647 EPNGASAIRRDAS
-660 TYHPLTHTQQPQH
+660 TYHPSTHTQQPQH
-673 EDVPADKLR
+673 EDAPADKLR

-718 EEEEEEVETEED
+718 EEEVETEED
-730 GSVLETMFDSEQENR
+730 GSMLETMFDSEQENR

-759 NWTEMNSLTNGRGG
+759 NWTEMNSMTNGRGG

-785 TECEVNNRSGAANL
+785 TECEINNRSAAANL
-799 RSLNIPSAIGCQ
+799 RSLNIPSAIECQ
-811 YNRPYNQVKDD
+811 YNRPYNQVNDD
-822 DDDDDA
+822 DDDNA
-828 LEDEEEVRGAGVRD
+828 LEDEEVRGARGRD

-847 SSRRSSLGNEDADFT
+847 SSRRSSLGNDDADFA

-887 DDTDATTAD
+887 DDTDATTANED
-896 EGIHQQPNN
+896 EGLHQQPNN
-905 TRGSAAGSSAAKSPR
+905 TRGAAAGSSSAARSPR
-920 DLTLTDKAREK
+920 DVTLTDKAREK

-951 QRLMEIQDKIQDLQ
+951 QRLMEIQDQIQDLQ

-987 NSPAATSTPAPPPA
+987 KVPAAASTPAPA

-1012 AATAVLKPTAQAAAN
+1012 TATLKPTAQAAAN

-1067 GLSDSPYKMEDPEG
+1067 GLSDSPYRMEDPEG
-1081 HAASQPLS
+1081 HAAAATQPLS
-1089 RDERTMAT
+1089 REERTMAT

-1107 DDCYPSE
+1107 EDCYPSE
-1114 MGAEEEEEE
+1114 LGAEEEEEEEDDDE

-1128 ESSSSDDLQLYST
+1128 ESSSSDDLHCYST

-1168 SGRPSPRS
+1168 SGRASPRS
-1176 RAKQPQQQ
+1176 RGKQQQ
-1184 SQAHGGFSIGGAR
+1184 QAHGGVSIGGAR

-1207 LSFQEGSGSG
+1207 LSFQEGSG

-1256 TLLTGPYNALPNN
+1256 TLLTGPHNALPNN

-1290 WQQNNAERLKL
+1290 WQQNNVERLRL
-1301 VLSDLLRQQQQQQ
+1301 VLSDLLRQQQQQL
-1314 QQQQPPSSSSGQQAQ
+1314 SSSSGQQPQ

-1348 SLFLPFTSSMPPS
+1348 SLFLPFTTSMPPS

-1369 PGLAGFSPLS
+1369 PGLAGFSPFS

-1393 EFPQSA
+1393 EFLQSA
-1399 GGQVSPDNHQQQLD
+1399 GGQASPDNQQQQQLD
-1413 PNTSVKT
+1413 PNTS

-1441 QRQNE
+1441 QKQNE
-1446 GTGSRGH
+1446 GSSSRGH

-1464 APITDSPSPLPHRG
+1464 APINESPSPLPYRG
-1478 ANNSRPQAFDQA
+1478 ANIPRPQAFDQA

-1495 SSMPDPADPTI
+1495 SSMPDPADPTT

-1516 ASAQASLASRDK
+1516 VSAQACLASRDK
-1528 MPNSKRRTRL
+1528 TPNSKRRTRR

-1545 TGVESDSVSST
+1545 MGVESDSVSST

-1563 APQPHRQWDQN
+1563 APQPHRQRDQN

-1580 LTQEKLDTKTKTGN
+1580 LTQEKLDSKTKTGN

-1614 ACTEAPDASSD
+1614 ACTEVPGASSD

-1668 LRQRALYTLQDI
+1668 LRQRALYSLQDI
-1680 VTRHLTEK
+1680 VTRHLTDK

-1693 HASTLGP
+1693 QASLGP
-1700 VAWAVGSQSELTPSE
+1700 VAWAAGSQSELTPSE

-1733 HHEPSKR
+1733 HHDPSKR
-1740 RTDAESV
+1740 RNDAESV

-1806 EVCSYQLLTEVRRM
+1806 EVCSYQLLTSVRRM

-1833 FVLFFH
+1833 FVRFFH

-1847 DSLSKFA
+1847 DSLSKFV

-1890 CSTATIANSQARHKN
+1890 SSTATIANSQARHKN
-1905 HRRPNN
+1905 HRRQSPNN
-1911 NQVKQEH
+1911 NQVKREH
-1918 GNNEENKSQEV
+1918 RNNEENKSPAVE
-1929 AKSFSP
+1929 KSFSP
-1935 AHLDED
+1935 VYLED

-1948 PKETEREQHGGERKD
+1948 QKKTERKD
-1963 ISSSKA
+1963 SRSSET
-1969 SEMEGDGEGLPLSI
+1969 SEMEDDGESLPLSI
-1983 SLSKEET
+1983 SLSKAET

-2002 NEVEEFEAEPQDVQ
+2002 NEVEEMEEFEAEPQDVQ

-2022 NDGGEQRGAANE
+2022 NDGVEQRGAA
-2034 APSNGNRETKSDQE
+2034 NGNRETKSDQE

-2069 EEEREGEGVEHG
+2069 EEEGEGVEHR
-2081 RPEGES
+2081 RPERES
-2087 QGGAASATTNNQEGS
+2087 QGGAASATTNYQEGS

-2114 TESPVMINID
+2114 TESPVMVNID
-2124 EVGSGNMSQ
+2124 EVGSGNTSQ

-2156 ALQKRVVEEQQNNN
+2156 ALQKRIVEEQQNNN

-2180 DTLAGLVDN
+2180 DTLAGLVGN
-2189 GDALKEP
+2189 GHTLKEP
-2196 ETIGATKCIKRPSCT
+2196 ETIGAQSA
-2211 TVVE
+2211 